1 VTLSSKEMSTK
12 TGEDA
17 KEDKSLKI
25 EGWFSW
31 RSESS
36 KK

>member
-1 VTLSSKEMSTK
+1 LDAVKVTLSSKEMSTK

-25 EGWFSW
+25 EG
-31 RSESS
+31 
-36 KK
+36 